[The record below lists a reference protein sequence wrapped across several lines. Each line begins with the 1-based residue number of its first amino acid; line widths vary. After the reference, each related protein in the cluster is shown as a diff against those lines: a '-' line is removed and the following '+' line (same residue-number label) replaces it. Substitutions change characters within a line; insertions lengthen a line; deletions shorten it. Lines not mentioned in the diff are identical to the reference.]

1 MRAALRLLFGISLSV
16 LVLNAFTQA
25 QTPATGSVLISG
37 SLQGPAYPCGN
48 TSCPTYDS
56 GQITITVGAFNAT
69 TSYAYVGGQMQAEQL
84 ANILIAQLNS
94 GTSPATTARSQPQS
108 NITHKPTRATAD

>member
-1 MRAALRLLFGISLSV
+1 MRADLRLLFGISLSV
-16 LVLNAFTQA
+16 LVLNTFAQT

-56 GQITITVGAFNAT
+56 GQVSITVGAFNAT
-69 TSYAYVGGQMQAEQL
+69 TSYGRDGGQMRAEQI
-84 ANILIAQLNS
+84 AIILTAQLNS
-94 GTSPATTARSQPQS
+94 GTSLVTAVRS
-108 NITHKPTRATAD
+108 NTKITLTKIGRA